1 MSQSRSNIQNKQ
13 GGKKMNANRC
23 SRLVYGFT
31 VTAVLL
37 LTVSLTAVST
47 PQTAALSLQEA
58 TQTCDTVYTLDDAD
72 PNESAEVVQAYWN
85 GIELMRQ
92 GRWDEA
98 RSWFADSVSRY
109 HNSRHLH
116 EGLAQVL
123 WYLAISGPE
132 DSAVLEYAAR
142 EVVRAVEIGLE
153 FDKVRHTWLLAQI
166 LGRTGDINTL
176 DSLFERMLAIAPT
189 FETYLHYA
197 LGLSLLGDPKAE
209 AVYHQAIELQPE
221 GNVDALAFYA
231 EWLLDQRREREVLNL
246 LPSDTHFEYLHFLR
260 GVAWER
266 LGHLERAK
274 TEYVWFVLFS
284 HDFPAPKRY
293 QIPNSLAQSGIRFEG
308 DVSITATDSQ
318 ARVGLSTLIYGEAGG
333 ESSGGQRAIGWV
345 VRNRVL
351 RGSVGSPPC
360 PYVNNSGATL
370 ADKYKSVMCQ
380 SGQFA
385 GMCSAWCS
393 NPSTTT
399 CPHSP
404 TTDHNAYDVWYGY
417 APDPVPLVGNG
428 YCPGGFNYST
438 CYGSYCPPCDSHV
451 HCNGGTS
458 GYSTAGGLFN
468 LGIYSVNPMDCP
480 NHSCAPTNR
489 RMVCSDGYAPN
500 NCFYTNP

>member
-1 MSQSRSNIQNKQ
+1 
-13 GGKKMNANRC
+13 
-23 SRLVYGFT
+23 
-31 VTAVLL
+31 
-37 LTVSLTAVST
+37 
-47 PQTAALSLQEA
+47 
-58 TQTCDTVYTLDDAD
+58 
-72 PNESAEVVQAYWN
+72 
-85 GIELMRQ
+85 
-92 GRWDEA
+92 
-98 RSWFADSVSRY
+98 
-109 HNSRHLH
+109 
-116 EGLAQVL
+116 
-123 WYLAISGPE
+123 
-132 DSAVLEYAAR
+132 
-142 EVVRAVEIGLE
+142 
-153 FDKVRHTWLLAQI
+153 
-166 LGRTGDINTL
+166 
-176 DSLFERMLAIAPT
+176 MLAIAPT

-197 LGLSLLGDPKAE
+197 LGLGLLDNPRAE
-209 AVYHQAIELQPE
+209 MIYHQAIELQPK
-221 GNVDALAFYA
+221 GNVDALAYYA
-231 EWLLDQRREREVLNL
+231 EWLLDHGRESEVLSL

-260 GVAWER
+260 GVALER
-266 LGHLERAK
+266 LGRLDEAEA
-274 TEYVWFVLFS
+274 EYAQFAAFS
-284 HDFPAPKRY
+284 IDFPAPNRY
-293 QIPNSLAQSGIRFEG
+293 RVPSSPIQVGIQFEG
-308 DVSITATDSQ
+308 EASINATSSQ
-318 ARVGLSTLIYGEAGG
+318 ARVGLSTLIKGEAGG

-351 RGSVGSPPC
+351 RGSVGSPSC

-399 CPHSP
+399 CPHTT

-451 HCNGGTS
+451 HCNGNTS

-468 LGIYSVNPMDCP
+468 LGIDSVNPMDCP

>member
-1 MSQSRSNIQNKQ
+1 
-13 GGKKMNANRC
+13 MNANRC
-23 SRLVYGFT
+23 SKLAYGFT
-31 VTAVLL
+31 VMAVLL
-37 LTVSLTAVST
+37 LSVSLTAVST
-47 PQTAALSLQEA
+47 SQTAASSPQKA
-58 TQTCDTVYTLDDAD
+58 TQTCDMAYVLDDAD

-85 GIELMRQ
+85 GVELMRQ

-109 HNSRHLH
+109 PYSRHLH

-123 WYLAISGPE
+123 WYLAAGGPE
-132 DSAVLEYAAR
+132 DSAALEYAAQ

-166 LGRTGDINTL
+166 LGRTGDTNTL

-197 LGLSLLGDPKAE
+197 LGLGLLDNPRAE
-209 AVYHQAIELQPE
+209 MIYHRAIELQPK
-221 GNVDALAFYA
+221 GNVDALAYYA
-231 EWLLDQRREREVLNL
+231 EWLLDHGRESEVPAL

-260 GVAWER
+260 GVALER
-266 LGHLERAK
+266 LGRLDEAEA
-274 TEYVWFVLFS
+274 EYAQFAAFS
-284 HDFPAPKRY
+284 IDFPAPNRY
-293 QIPNSLAQSGIRFEG
+293 RVPSSPIQVGIQFEG
-308 DVSITATDSQ
+308 EASINATSSQ
-318 ARVGLSTLIYGEAGG
+318 ARVGLSTLINGEAGG

-351 RGSVGSPPC
+351 RGSVGSPAC

-380 SGQFA
+380 SGQFD

-399 CPHSP
+399 CPHST

-451 HCNGGTS
+451 HCNGNTS

>member
-1 MSQSRSNIQNKQ
+1 MNINRGSRF
-13 GGKKMNANRC
+13 ALR
-23 SRLVYGFT
+23 FT
-31 VTAVLL
+31 VMASLL
-37 LTVSLTAVST
+37 LTALLTAAT
-47 PQTAALSLQEA
+47 IPPTAALSPQKA
-58 TQTCDTVYTLDDAD
+58 TQTCDTAYSLDDAD
-72 PNESAEVVQAYWN
+72 PNESWEVVQAYW
-85 GIELMRQ
+85 GGVELMRH
-92 GRWDEA
+92 GHWDEA
-98 RSWFADSVSRY
+98 RAWFADSVSRY
-109 HNSRHLH
+109 PDSRHLH

-123 WYLAISGPE
+123 WYLAVGGPE
-132 DSAVLEYAAR
+132 APAVLEYAAQ

-166 LGRTGDINTL
+166 LGRTGDTNTL
-176 DSLFERMLAIAPT
+176 DSLFERILVIAPT

-197 LGLSLLGDPKAE
+197 LGLGLLDNPRAE
-209 AVYHQAIELQPE
+209 MIYHRAIELQPE
-221 GNVDALAFYA
+221 GNVDALAYYA
-231 EWLLDQRREREVLNL
+231 EWLLDHGRESEVPTL
-246 LPSDTHFEYLHFLR
+246 LPADTHFEYLHFLR
-260 GVAWER
+260 GVALER
-266 LGHLERAK
+266 LGYIEEAK
-274 TEYVWFVLFS
+274 AEYAWFVAFS
-284 HDFPAPKRY
+284 HDFPAPDHYR
-293 QIPNSLAQSGIRFEG
+293 ISDSLSQAGIRFEG
-308 DVSITATDSQ
+308 DASITVTDSQ

-333 ESSGGQRAIGWV
+333 ESSGGQRAMGWV

-351 RGSVGSPPC
+351 RGSVGQPPC

-399 CPHSP
+399 CPHST

-451 HCNGGTS
+451 HCNGNTS

-468 LGIYSVNPMDCP
+468 LGIYSINPMDCP